1 MKRKE
6 EENTREKRR
15 EELKT
20 KIDLEEQYANAAKNT
35 LTVNIKENMKYFQ
48 KLDSDD
54 SSVSKDQF
62 KIDDDD
68 ELSDEELIIKDDNRK
83 ILFDD
88 INSSTKVDSTG
99 LREKKA
105 HVQFIFCTHIHSQ
118 ISQFIGEIQKT
129 KYVDQLRLSDVQDI
143 EDVVKLARELNT
155 CPYYATRAAI
165 AVAHLVVLPYQT
177 LMHKSRR
184 EADGIEMRNNVI
196 IIDEA
201 HNLPDAICAMH
212 SNEINGNQVC

>member
-1 MKRKE
+1 M
-6 EENTREKRR
+6 
-15 EELKT
+15 
-20 KIDLEEQYANAAKNT
+20 
-35 LTVNIKENMKYFQ
+35 VKYVQ

-54 SSVSKDQF
+54 LSVLKDQF
-62 KIDDDD
+62 KIDNDD

-88 INSSTKVDSTG
+88 INSSAQVDSTG
-99 LREKKA
+99 SREKKA
-105 HVQFIFCTHIHSQ
+105 H
-118 ISQFIGEIQKT
+118 
-129 KYVDQLRLSDVQDI
+129 SDVQDI

-165 AVAHLVVLPYQT
+165 AVAHLVVLPYQI

-184 EADGIEMRNNVI
+184 EAYGIEMRNNVI